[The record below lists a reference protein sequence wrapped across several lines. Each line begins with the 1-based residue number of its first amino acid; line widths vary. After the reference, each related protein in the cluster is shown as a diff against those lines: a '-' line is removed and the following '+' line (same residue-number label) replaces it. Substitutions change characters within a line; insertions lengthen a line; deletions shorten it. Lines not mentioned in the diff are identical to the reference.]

1 MFFRLGVLATLDPV
15 SSPVSLGDTM
25 RAAAAA
31 SGRGARIHRTPVSPQ
46 PPSSSLPS
54 PPVPSVLVGRSV
66 GRCQSPPEPRCV
78 LAGRLPLSLRLPAAA
93 TWLNGAHTP
102 RHAESES
109 HLAGLWDVQFR
120 TALTVSARAASR
132 YREQGHVSARDHTHA
147 VTHTHTLLH
156 THLRSSSLSPPL
168 LQHG

>member
-15 SSPVSLGDTM
+15 SFSLSPLSLGDTM

-31 SGRGARIHRTPVSPQ
+31 SGRGARIHWTPVSPQ

-54 PPVPSVLVGRSV
+54 RPVPSVLVGRSV
-66 GRCQSPPEPRCV
+66 GVRAPRSVSWSVTSLPPSPSCCNMAERRSHSPARRVRKSSRGALGCSVPNGSNGFRSRC
-78 LAGRLPLSLRLPAAA
+78 LSLPG
-93 TWLNGAHTP
+93 TGAC
-102 RHAESES
+102 
-109 HLAGLWDVQFR
+109 
-120 TALTVSARAASR
+120 VSARP
-132 YREQGHVSARDHTHA
+132 HTHCY
-147 VTHTHTLLH
+147 THALLH